1 MLTKQQLNIFGVFKR
16 DIFASLTFKQIK
28 EESKQKSNN
37 IVQIAIKEFREQN
50 LVKTRTTGNVTTY
63 FLNFDNNA
71 TLAYLNLI
79 NDLGIQKRRF
89 PKEILAEVQQR
100 ILKQTNF
107 FSLIVF
113 GSYAKNKATEK
124 SDVDIA
130 VIVECEQTK
139 KDIVPLLETVKRREI
154 KTIDYHIFTRNEFLE
169 MVKTERENVGKQ
181 IYKNS
186 FIYYGFIEY
195 CNFIR
200 GRKNE

>member
-100 ILKQTNF
+100 IL
-107 FSLIVF
+107 
-113 GSYAKNKATEK
+113 
-124 SDVDIA
+124 
-130 VIVECEQTK
+130 
-139 KDIVPLLETVKRREI
+139 
-154 KTIDYHIFTRNEFLE
+154 
-169 MVKTERENVGKQ
+169 
-181 IYKNS
+181 
-186 FIYYGFIEY
+186 
-195 CNFIR
+195 
-200 GRKNE
+200 